1 MTRVAEARRQHRDRC
16 ANPWYVD
23 FAMPPTRLF
32 CFGFGYSAEALAHHL
47 SAREIT
53 LAGTRTSFA
62 QPPLLRGVQL
72 AKFQGETPSA
82 EVRALLQGATHIL
95 VSIPPDLEGD
105 VVLRY
110 FRDDLGGMPDLAW
123 IGYLSTVGVYGDWH
137 GEWVD
142 ETSVCQPVSERS
154 LMRLKAERAW
164 LAFGTETGKR
174 VELFRLSGIYGP
186 GRSSVIDNL
195 RAGTARRI
203 VKSGQVFN
211 RIHVDDIA
219 RVLAAA
225 MDKDAMHR
233 IYNVS
238 DDEPAPS
245 QDVVAYAAEL
255 LGLPVPP
262 EVPFAEAGLHG
273 MAASFWAE
281 SKRVR
286 NDRIK
291 RHLGVSLLYP
301 TYREGLRAIAV
312 T

>member
-1 MTRVAEARRQHRDRC
+1 M
-16 ANPWYVD
+16 
-23 FAMPPTRLF
+23 RLF
-32 CFGFGYSAEALAHHL
+32 CFGFGYSAEGFAHHL
-47 SAREIT
+47 SARDIT
-53 LAGTRTSFA
+53 IAGTRTSLA
-62 QPPLLRGVQL
+62 EPPPLRGLQL
-72 AKFQGETPSA
+72 AEFQGEKASA
-82 EVRALLQGATHIL
+82 EVRALLQGATHVL

-105 VVLRY
+105 VVLRR
-110 FRDDLGGMPDLAW
+110 FRDDLAALPDLAW

-142 ETSVCQPVSERS
+142 ETAVCQPVSERS
-154 LMRLKAERAW
+154 LLRLQAERAW
-164 LAFGTETGKR
+164 LDFADETGKR

-203 VKSGQVFN
+203 VKPGQVFN

-225 MDKDAMHR
+225 IDKDAMHR

-255 LGLPVPP
+255 LGMPAPP
-262 EVPFAEAGLHG
+262 EIIFSEAGLRG

-286 NDRIK
+286 NDRI
-291 RHLGVSLLYP
+291 RRDLGVSLLYP
-301 TYREGLRAIAV
+301 TYREGLRALAA

>member
-1 MTRVAEARRQHRDRC
+1 M
-16 ANPWYVD
+16 
-23 FAMPPTRLF
+23 RLF

-47 SAREIT
+47 SARDLTI
-53 LAGTRTSFA
+53 AGTRTRLA
-62 QPPLLRGVQL
+62 DPPPLRGLQL
-72 AKFQGETPSA
+72 AEFQGEKASA
-82 EVRALLQGATHIL
+82 EVRALLEGATHVL

-105 VVLRY
+105 AVLRH
-110 FRDDLGGMPDLAW
+110 FRQDLAALPDLAW

-142 ETSVCQPVSERS
+142 ETTVCQPVSERS
-154 LMRLKAERAW
+154 LLRLKAERAW
-164 LAFGTETGKR
+164 LDFAAETGKR
-174 VELFRLSGIYGP
+174 VEVFRLSGIYGP

-203 VKSGQVFN
+203 IKPGQVFN

-225 MDKDAMHR
+225 IDGNGVHR

-255 LGLPVPP
+255 LGMPAPP
-262 EVPFAEAGLHG
+262 EIAFADAGLKG

-286 NDRIK
+286 NERIK
-291 RHLGVSLLYP
+291 RDLGVSLLYP
-301 TYREGLRAIAV
+301 TYREGLRALV
-312 T
+312 